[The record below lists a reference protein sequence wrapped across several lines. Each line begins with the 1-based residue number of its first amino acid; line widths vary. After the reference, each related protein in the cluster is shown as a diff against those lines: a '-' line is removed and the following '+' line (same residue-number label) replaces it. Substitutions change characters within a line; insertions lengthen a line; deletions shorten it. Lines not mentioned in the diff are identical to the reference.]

1 MSPPVNGL
9 RLSSLKQTNLKARK
23 PQAIDR
29 PEVYPPASPC
39 QSKALMPTLRSGC
52 FLLMFRNFAIGL
64 TCQLRVLANL
74 ETQPCFPVLRKLDH
88 LLVQRRLELQAHAG
102 EDTFVNHLQRR
113 HINQLALDC
122 EQLGAVIDETEAIS
136 DVPTLLWQFSPLK
149 DRAISGIHMPQLG
162 SNLGDKDPA
171 S

>member
-1 MSPPVNGL
+1 
-9 RLSSLKQTNLKARK
+9 
-23 PQAIDR
+23 
-29 PEVYPPASPC
+29 
-39 QSKALMPTLRSGC
+39 
-52 FLLMFRNFAIGL
+52 
-64 TCQLRVLANL
+64 
-74 ETQPCFPVLRKLDH
+74 

-113 HINQLALDC
+113 HINQLALDG
-122 EQLGAVIDETEAIS
+122 EQLGAVIDETETII

-171 S
+171 SQALMKSSLGNRGVLLAHLQLQYPSASMHIETMDESTDLLHTAVALMKK